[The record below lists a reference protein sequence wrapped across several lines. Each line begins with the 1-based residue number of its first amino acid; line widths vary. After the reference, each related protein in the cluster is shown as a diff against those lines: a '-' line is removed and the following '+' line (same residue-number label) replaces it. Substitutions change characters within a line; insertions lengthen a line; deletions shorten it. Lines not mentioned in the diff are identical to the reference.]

1 MTSDT
6 PIMFSNNPL
15 DRAGHLRNDP
25 EWLQA
30 QRDSENSLFVPFWHQ
45 QPLVLPPIS
54 ADEGP
59 DIGWLPASAMGSL
72 LAQEGRPVIFL
83 GLNRRQKA
91 LFAVDISDLA
101 DPENTGPFANMGQ
114 FEDLRALA
122 ARGDMS
128 DGDLAIMAQA
138 KALLDWHQRHGFC
151 AQCGGQTIL
160 LEAGYKRQCTSC
172 HAEHFP
178 RTDPVVIMLTI
189 DKDGE
194 RCLVGRQ
201 PGWPSKMYSALAG
214 FVEPGE
220 TIEQAVA
227 REMMEEAGIDVEDV
241 RYVAT
246 QPWPFPASL
255 MIGCTAR
262 ARTTEI
268 TIDGQELEDAKW
280 ISREDIKQSLD
291 GNGTISVPP
300 SMAIA
305 HQLLVHYIKNM

>member
-1 MTSDT
+1 MTSDA
-6 PIMFSNNPL
+6 PIMFANNPL

-25 EWLQA
+25 DWQKE
-30 QRDSENSLFVPFWHQ
+30 QRQSENSLFVPFWHL
-45 QPLVLPPIS
+45 QPLALPPIA

-59 DIGWLPASAMGSL
+59 DIGWLPASAFGALM
-72 LAQEGRPVIFL
+72 AQERPIIFL
-83 GLNRRQKA
+83 GLNKREKP

-101 DPENTGPFANMGQ
+101 DPENSGPFANMGK

-128 DGDLAIMAQA
+128 TGDLAIMAQA
-138 KALLDWHQRHGFC
+138 KAMLDWHLRHRYC
-151 AQCGGQTIL
+151 AQCGEQTDL
-160 LEAGYKRQCTSC
+160 LEAGYKRQCKSC
-172 HAEHFP
+172 NTEHFP

-189 DKDGE
+189 DPEGD

-201 PGWPSKMYSALAG
+201 PGWPANMYSALAG

-227 REMMEEAGIDVEDV
+227 REMMEEAGIEVDDVH
-241 RYVAT
+241 YVAT

-255 MIGCTAR
+255 MIGCIAT
-262 ARTTEI
+262 ARTTDI
-268 TIDGQELEDAKW
+268 TIDGQELEEAKW
-280 ISREDIKQSLD
+280 VLRSDIEKSL
-291 GNGTISVPP
+291 NGHGPIGVPP

-305 HQLLVHYIKNM
+305 HQLLVHYIQKM